1 MEVTE
6 KDFKELSNL
15 SEKLHIKLN
24 TIKSD
29 IEDLGW
35 EYQRM
40 TSSGKETYEELC
52 KQFGIPFD
60 FEEE

>member
-1 MEVTE
+1 MEVTQE
-6 KDFKELSNL
+6 KITELSNL
-15 SEKLHIKLN
+15 TIKLTTKLN

-60 FEEE
+60 FEED

>member
-40 TSSGKETYEELC
+40 TRSGKET
-52 KQFGIPFD
+52 
-60 FEEE
+60 

>member
-15 SEKLHIKLN
+15 SEKLCLKLEV
-24 TIKSD
+24 IKSE

-40 TSSGKETYEELC
+40 SSSGQETYAELC
-52 KQFGIPFD
+52 QQFGIPFD
-60 FEEE
+60 QD